1 MDLIVIGSSNLDLI
15 ITLPRIPAIG
25 ETVLGGESSRVF
37 GGKGANQAVA
47 AARTGG
53 KVAFLTKLGRDIFG
67 HDMRAHFQQ
76 EGLPTDW
83 ILEDADAPTG
93 IAQIFV
99 SAAGE
104 NSIAVA
110 PGANGRLLPA
120 DLQPYLPMIAGA
132 QLILVQLEI
141 PMATI
146 AYLAAL
152 AEQEG
157 IRLILNPAP
166 AQPLSAAILRNTW
179 LITPNETEA
188 SLLSQIPV
196 SDVLSAAKAGE
207 WFLDQGVEQALIT
220 LGDKGS
226 VWCTRK
232 GMTHFRAFTEKAVDT
247 TAAGDVF
254 NGALATALTQGKNM
268 EEAIRVASAAAAI
281 SVTRPGAQSSI
292 PTAAELQEYLS
303 ART

>member
-53 KVAFLTKLGRDIFG
+53 RVAFLTKLGKDIFG
-67 HDMRAHFQQ
+67 EDMRAHFQQ
-76 EGLPTDW
+76 EGLPADW
-83 ILEDADAPTG
+83 ILEDDQTPTG

-104 NSIAVA
+104 NCIAVA

-120 DLQPYLPMIAGA
+120 DLQPFLPMIAKA
-132 QLILVQLEI
+132 QLMLAQLEI

-146 AYLAAL
+146 AYLASIAQ
-152 AEQEG
+152 QEG

-166 AQPLSAAILRNTW
+166 AQALSPAILRNTW

-188 SLLSQIPV
+188 SLLSGIPV
-196 SDVLSAAKAGE
+196 TDVLSAARAGD
-207 WFLDQGVEQALIT
+207 WFLEQGVEQALIT
-220 LGDKGS
+220 LGEKGS
-226 VWCTRK
+226 VWCTRE
-232 GMTHFRAFTEKAVDT
+232 GMTHFSAFPEKAVDT

-254 NGALATALTQGKNM
+254 NGALAAALTQGKKM
-268 EEAIRVASAAAAI
+268 EEAIRIASAAAAI
-281 SVTRPGAQSSI
+281 SVTRLGAQSSI
-292 PTAAELQEYLS
+292 PTAAELQEYLA
-303 ART
+303 ARD